1 MELRKK
7 FRKPVKESGEG
18 TGRAGETAEKRID
31 EEKKIE
37 EEEGI
42 NAKERINE
50 EKRINAKEKVNIE
63 KKINVKESLNV
74 EESVDRAERER
85 EGEGEEAR
93 DNLLLR
99 QSRVPDGL
107 FRKCGECRKIL
118 YEEDIRE
125 NAYCCPKCGRH
136 FRIDPVTRLRMVTD
150 RDSFREWDRGLTG
163 GDPLH
168 FPGYQEKLERTRE
181 KTGLSEGILT
191 GEAAIWGSRAAI
203 GIMSPDFFMGSMGT
217 GVGERITRLVER
229 AEAER
234 LPLIL
239 FCCSGGARMQE
250 GICSLM
256 QMAKTTQAL
265 KRFDEAGLLY
275 ISVLTD
281 PTMGGVTASFAM
293 LGDVILAEPGAMIGF
308 AGARV
313 IRQTIGQKLPEGF
326 QSAEFL
332 QKHGFVDRVVPRD
345 QMRRT
350 LGFLLRSHAL
360 Q

>member
-1 MELRKK
+1 MKLIEE
-7 FRKPVKESGEG
+7 FRKPAMESGNEEENSPKESGE
-18 TGRAGETAEKRID
+18 
-31 EEKKIE
+31 
-37 EEEGI
+37 
-42 NAKERINE
+42 
-50 EKRINAKEKVNIE
+50 
-63 KKINVKESLNV
+63 
-74 EESVDRAERER
+74 DR
-85 EGEGEEAR
+85 
-93 DNLLLR
+93 LLLR
-99 QSRVPDGL
+99 RSRVPDGL
-107 FRKCGECRKIL
+107 FRKCGECRRIL

-125 NAYCCPKCGRH
+125 KDYCCPKCGRH

-163 GDPLH
+163 EDPLD
-168 FPGYQEKLERTRE
+168 FPGYQEKLESTRE

-191 GEAAIWGSRAAI
+191 GEAAILGSPAAI
-203 GIMSPDFFMGSMGT
+203 GIMSPDFFLGSMGT

-229 AEAER
+229 AEAKR

-256 QMAKTTQAL
+256 QMAKTAQAL
-265 KRFDEAGLLY
+265 KRFDEAGLLF

-332 QKHGFVDRVVPRD
+332 QKRGFVDRVVPRS
-345 QMRRT
+345 QLRRT
-350 LGFLLRSHAL
+350 LGFLLRSHEPRK
-360 Q
+360 